1 MSEKARKDTRRSSAP
16 IKVYCT
22 PAEREQIEANAR
34 KTGLTRS
41 SYLLKIGMNYRVTG
55 IVDNQQVERL
65 AKINGDLGRLGGLI
79 KLWLSNDRRTK
90 ELGKETLHAVLGK
103 INDTQHEMIKIMAGI
118 IRHGG

>member
-1 MSEKARKDTRRSSAP
+1 MSEKARKDTRRSNAP

-22 PAEREQIEANAR
+22 PAEREQIEVNAR

-79 KLWLSNDRRTK
+79 KLWLSNDRRTR
-90 ELGKETLHAVLGK
+90 ELGKETLQAVLGK
-103 INDTQHEMIKIMAGI
+103 INDTQHEMIKVMAGI
-118 IRHGG
+118 IRHRD